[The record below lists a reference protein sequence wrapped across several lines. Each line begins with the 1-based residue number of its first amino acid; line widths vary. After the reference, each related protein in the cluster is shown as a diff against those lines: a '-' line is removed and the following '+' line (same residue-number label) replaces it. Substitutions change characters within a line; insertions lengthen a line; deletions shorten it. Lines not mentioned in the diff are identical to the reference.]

1 MKIEVKASITECD
14 DISAFVE
21 TLGTLDDLDL
31 VAHQDEHVEDV
42 LILRMFEPNE
52 RKNRLI
58 EIKMGK
64 EEAVFLAEFILDRF
78 VGHPFN

>member
-21 TLGTLDDLDL
+21 TLGMLDDLEL
-31 VAHQDEHVEDV
+31 VAHQDEHVDDV
-42 LILRMFEPNE
+42 LILRIFRPHE
-52 RKNRLI
+52 RLNRLI
-58 EIKMGK
+58 EIKMVK
-64 EEAVFLAEFILDRF
+64 DEAVFLAEFILDRF